1 MVFASFAIED
11 ISNKTDY
18 ISNLHEITLSI
29 HITEI
34 VLLSIFLI
42 EIFLRMFAFGLRVIK
57 NNFIDD
63 FFFNLEIFT

>member
-1 MVFASFAIED
+1 MIILIIGYTLMVFASFAIED

-18 ISNLHEITLSI
+18 ISNLDEITLSI

-42 EIFLRMFAFGLRVIK
+42 EIFLRMLAFGFRVI
-57 NNFIDD
+57 
-63 FFFNLEIFT
+63 